1 MAIAVPIE
9 YEDWRKVKMNLWIME
24 SQTKDLSLKARV
36 KETLFMGKS
45 DFQDVAVV
53 DSHQFGRM
61 LVLDGVFQ
69 TSVADEFIY
78 HEMIAHVPLF
88 THPNP
93 KNVLV
98 IGGGDGGTVR
108 EVVRHE
114 SVEKAEMV
122 EIDGVVVD
130 VCKKFLPEISQA
142 MINNHPKLDLK
153 IGDGISHMKEAE
165 NKYDVIIVDCSDP
178 IGPGE
183 GLFTP
188 EFYRNV
194 YKALKVDGL
203 FVQQTES
210 PFYHQELITY
220 LHKEISKLF
229 PITKAYLASIP
240 TYPSG
245 LHCFTMGS
253 KKYEPTQVDTEN
265 LQELTTRYYNKEIHK
280 SSFVLPNFVQ
290 DLLK

>member
-1 MAIAVPIE
+1 
-9 YEDWRKVKMNLWIME
+9 MNLWITE
-24 SQTKDLSLKARV
+24 SQTEDLGLKARV

-93 KNVLV
+93 KQVLV

-108 EVVRHE
+108 EVVRHDA
-114 SVEKAEMV
+114 VEKAEMV

-142 MINNHPKLDLK
+142 IINNHPKLELK

-194 YKALKVDGL
+194 YKALKEDGL

-220 LHKEISKLF
+220 LHKEIGQLF
-229 PITKAYLASIP
+229 PITKTYLASIP

-253 KKYEPTQVDTEN
+253 KKYDPTQVDTEN
-265 LQELTTRYYNKEIHK
+265 IQELTTRYYNNEIHR
-280 SSFVLPNFVQ
+280 SSFVLPNFVR

>member
-1 MAIAVPIE
+1 
-9 YEDWRKVKMNLWIME
+9 MNLWFTE
-24 SQTKDLSLKARV
+24 QQTENLGLQARI

-45 DFQDVAVV
+45 NFQDVAVV

-88 THPNP
+88 THPSP

-98 IGGGDGGTVR
+98 IGGGDGGTIR
-108 EVVRHE
+108 EVVRHDR
-114 SVEKAEMV
+114 VEKAEMV
-122 EIDGVVVD
+122 EIDGMVVD
-130 VCKKFLPEISQA
+130 VCKKFLPEISAA
-142 MINNHPKLDLK
+142 MINQHPKLTLK
-153 IGDGISHMKEAE
+153 IGDGISHMKNAE

-178 IGPGE
+178 IGPGK

-194 YKALKVDGL
+194 YKSLKMDGL

-220 LHKEISKLF
+220 LHKEIGRLF
-229 PITKAYLASIP
+229 PIAKTYLASIP

-253 KKYEPTQVDTEN
+253 KKYDPTAVDTQNFE
-265 LQELTTRYYNKEIHK
+265 QLTTRYYNKDIHR